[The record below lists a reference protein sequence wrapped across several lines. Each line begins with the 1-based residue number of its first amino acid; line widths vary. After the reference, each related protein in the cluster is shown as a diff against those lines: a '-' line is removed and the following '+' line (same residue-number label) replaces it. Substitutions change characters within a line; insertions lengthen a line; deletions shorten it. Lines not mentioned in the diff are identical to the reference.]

1 MTLDELRKLV
11 IAELKGQITS
21 DDSFIYWRD
30 IQNIIISKVRELQTT
45 KYSTKVSSLNGTG
58 YDSNEGY
65 ITFTISSGDV
75 PHAFEITKID
85 GITQE
90 RIIRP
95 FIIRD
100 KDKLDLYK
108 NFGVYPVISGT
119 SMTLYTNW
127 GVNSADWT
135 INYYKISDFS
145 GSDTIDEIIQE
156 LFRHYIKGKFD
167 QSGIEYRLY
176 EQSMLRFINEIT
188 DRAFAWL

>member
-30 IQNIIISKVRELQTT
+30 IQNKIINKVRELQTT
-45 KYSTKVSSLNGTG
+45 KYSTKVSSINGTG
-58 YDSNEGY
+58 YDSNENFINFA
-65 ITFTISSGDV
+65 ITSGDV
-75 PHAFEITKID
+75 PHVFEITKIN
-85 GITQE
+85 GVTCE

-100 KDKLDLYK
+100 KEKLELYK
-108 NFGVYPVISGT
+108 NYGVYPVVSGT
-119 SMTLYTNW
+119 SMTLYVNI
-127 GVNSADWT
+127 GVSSEDWT

-145 GSDTIDEIIQE
+145 GSDTIDEVIQE

-167 QSGIEYRLY
+167 QSGMEYRLY
-176 EQSMLRFINEIT
+176 EESMLRFINEIT